1 MKGDV
6 ILARILSTAY
16 YGRNYYLV
24 TKIDGISLL
33 YLDGQEAAG
42 AAPPGLYRRKKKV

>member
-6 ILARILSTAY
+6 ILARILYTAY

-24 TKIDGISLL
+24 TKIDGIPLI
-33 YLDGQEAAG
+33 YLDGQEAA
-42 AAPPGLYRRKKKV
+42 APPPGLYKAKKKV